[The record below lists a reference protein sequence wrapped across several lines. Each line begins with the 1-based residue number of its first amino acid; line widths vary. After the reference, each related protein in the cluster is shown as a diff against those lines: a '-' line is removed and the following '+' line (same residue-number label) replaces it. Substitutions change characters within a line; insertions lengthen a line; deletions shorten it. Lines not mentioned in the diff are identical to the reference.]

1 MTSREHDKFRKY
13 ESGNVKREKKRK
25 AEELMQKHR
34 GTMHKFL
41 TTSKNED
48 TKIIENPKESN
59 SLHLGN
65 TPTIINIDN
74 DKTSTENN
82 ILEKNNKF
90 IEKNIID
97 NNDCLKNQSH
107 IWSDPGNWPSNID
120 DQIRYDIIKLGP
132 IRLMDYEFPTTLQDY
147 GSKRKFTKN
156 MYKRNLINGE
166 KIDRVW
172 LVYSISKN
180 CVFCYSCKLFS
191 FENPHLNHL
200 STIGTNDWKHLPEK
214 LITHERS
221 VQHFKSIEAW
231 TELKKRILKE
241 KSVNQQHLSI
251 IEKEKIHWRN
261 VLNRI
266 LSVIHYLAVHN
277 DAFRGSSGV
286 IYTKS
291 NGKFLGLIEM
301 LAKFDPVIM
310 EHVSRIQ
317 NKETHVHYLGH
328 RIQDELIN
336 MMANEI
342 KQKIIKKHTVC
353 KVLYGHNGLHS
364 RYWTQRATCYSF
376 ADSTYG

>member
-1 MTSREHDKFRKY
+1 MTSRERDKFRKY

-34 GTMHKFL
+34 GAMHKFL

-59 SLHLGN
+59 SLHLDN
-65 TPTIINIDN
+65 IPTIINIDN
-74 DKTSTENN
+74 EKTSTENN

-97 NNDCLKNQSH
+97 NNDCLKNRSH

-132 IRLMDYEFPTTLQDY
+132 IRLMDYEFPTTLQDD

-200 STIGTNDWKHLPEK
+200 STIGTNDWKHL
-214 LITHERS
+214 L
-221 VQHFKSIEAW
+221 
-231 TELKKRILKE
+231 
-241 KSVNQQHLSI
+241 
-251 IEKEKIHWRN
+251 RN
-261 VLNRI
+261 L
-266 LSVIHYLAVHN
+266 
-277 DAFRGSSGV
+277 
-286 IYTKS
+286 
-291 NGKFLGLIEM
+291 
-301 LAKFDPVIM
+301 
-310 EHVSRIQ
+310 
-317 NKETHVHYLGH
+317 
-328 RIQDELIN
+328 
-336 MMANEI
+336 
-342 KQKIIKKHTVC
+342 
-353 KVLYGHNGLHS
+353 
-364 RYWTQRATCYSF
+364 
-376 ADSTYG
+376 